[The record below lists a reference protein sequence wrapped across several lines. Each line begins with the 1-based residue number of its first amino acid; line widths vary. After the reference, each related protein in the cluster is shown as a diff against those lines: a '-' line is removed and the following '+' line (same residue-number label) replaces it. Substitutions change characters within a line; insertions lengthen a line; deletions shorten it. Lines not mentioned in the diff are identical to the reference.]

1 MRVLVPI
8 ANGSEEMEAVIIIDM
23 LRRAGADVVVAG
35 DGDLITCSRRVRIV
49 PDVTLDDILDDEVF
63 DAIVIPGGSRGVTN
77 LTENRSF
84 EEVLTRHRKK
94 NLLTGAICAA
104 PLLLHELGFLRAKD
118 AITSH
123 PSVADVLGRYAYTTD
138 RVAVS
143 GSIVT
148 SRGAGTAIE
157 FTLELIKV
165 LFDDTTASKVATD
178 IVLFE

>member
-1 MRVLVPI
+1 MKILVPI
-8 ANGSEEMEAVIIIDM
+8 ANGSEEMEAVVIIDM
-23 LRRAGADVVVAG
+23 LRRAGAEVVVAG

-49 PDVTLDDILDDEVF
+49 PDVTLDDIADDEGF
-63 DAIVIPGGSRGVTN
+63 DAIVIPGGTRGVEN

-84 EEVLTRHRKK
+84 EEILTRHRKK
-94 NLLTGAICAA
+94 NGLVGAICAA

-118 AITSH
+118 EITSH
-123 PSVADVLGRYAYTTD
+123 PSVADVLSRYAYRTD
-138 RVAVS
+138 RVVVS

-157 FTLELIKV
+157 FTLQLIKL

>member
-8 ANGSEEMEAVIIIDM
+8 ANGTEEMEAVIIVDM
-23 LRRAGADVVVAG
+23 LRRAGCDVVVAG

-49 PDVTLDDILDDEVF
+49 PDVTLDDIADDELF
-63 DAIVIPGGSRGVTN
+63 EAIVIPGGSRGVTN

-84 EEVLTRHRKK
+84 EEILLRHRKK
-94 NLLTGAICAA
+94 NGLVGAICAA
-104 PLLLHELGFLRAKD
+104 PMLLHELGFLRAKD
-118 AITSH
+118 VITSH
-123 PSVADVLGRYAYTTD
+123 PSVADVLSRYSYTID

-148 SRGAGTAIE
+148 SRGAGTAFE
-157 FTLELIKV
+157 FSLELIKI

-178 IVLFE
+178 IVLYE